1 MGTLSAKQLVIF
13 TSVYIAYTLYVFVR
27 RSFSYTIP
35 TLATEGKLDK
45 KQLGKFFIIHLLLSK
60 ERSTCNIVAQG
71 LCYMKNN
78 SINKNIHQEWAFY
91 IYVVIFHVT
100 Y

>member
-1 MGTLSAKQLVIF
+1 MGKLSAQQLVIF

-35 TLATEGKLDK
+35 TLVTEGKLDK
-45 KQLGKFFIIHLLLSK
+45 TQLGKFFTIHLLLSK
-60 ERSTCNIVAQG
+60 ERSTCNIVALA

-78 SINKNIHQEWAFY
+78 SINKNTHQTWDF
-91 IYVVIFHVT
+91 IMLLFFM
-100 Y
+100 